1 MKAREIIG
9 RNIQRHREMAELK
22 QDSLAKLIGITPS
35 ALSQIETGKT
45 DISVSRIEQIAEA
58 LNKSFF
64 ELITTPNNIGGIQ
77 NDNLVFNNKILTE
90 SLNEL
95 LITMNILIQKM
106 DKKD

>member
-1 MKAREIIG
+1 MKAGEIIG

-45 DISVSRIEQIAEA
+45 DISVSRIEQIAKA

-64 ELITTPNNIGGIQ
+64 DLLTSPNHIGGIQ
-77 NDNLVFNNKILTE
+77 NDNLVSNTKIFTE

-95 LITMNILIQKM
+95 LVTMNFLIQKM